1 MEGTAVKAEEVRAAS
16 ARLPERQREALELR
30 DREQRSYE
38 EIAAVLE
45 MSVGAVAQLIS
56 RARINLYDELRG
68 TALASVPPSPDCAR
82 ALSLIAAREDGQLD
96 GHPEEVSWLDAHLAD
111 CDRCRLGAEQTRE
124 ADAVYRSSAPPGVLA
139 DSRSDDLPASLMRP
153 DDSPASLPPRSRR
166 LLPRKRMALA
176 GGLAALL
183 LLGGVAAALVAN
195 DGGPA
200 PVVPAVDTASRQS
213 VGQDAQA
220 ASSRKVGG
228 KKGRAAKKN
237 QKASATTADSIGST
251 AGAAGGAATP
261 VPVPV
266 QTATGNDGSGVHRS
280 GSSQPSGKAG
290 VQPTKQTSP
299 SRSTSKSSPAPTA
312 TPTSQPSSE
321 PPPTTTTETPTTTEE
336 SPGAPGRSGEAPGK
350 PSGHPS
356 H

>member
-38 EIAAVLE
+38 EIAAALE

-96 GHPEEVSWLDAHLAD
+96 GHPEDAAWLDAHLAD

-124 ADAVYRSSAPPGVLA
+124 ADAVYRSSAPVGALA
-139 DSRSDDLPASLMRP
+139 DSRSDD
-153 DDSPASLPPRSRR
+153 SPESLPPQSRGP
-166 LLPRKRMALA
+166 LPRKRIALA
-176 GGLAALL
+176 GGLTALL

-195 DGGPA
+195 DDGPTPVGPA
-200 PVVPAVDTASRQS
+200 ADAASRQS
-213 VGQDAQA
+213 AGRHGQGARP
-220 ASSRKVGG
+220 RKAGG
-228 KKGRAAKKN
+228 KRGSTAKKN
-237 QKASATTADSIGST
+237 PKASATTAEST
-251 AGAAGGAATP
+251 GRAAGAAGEAATP
-261 VPVPV
+261 VTAPV
-266 QTATGNDGSGVHRS
+266 QPATGNDGSGVHHS
-280 GSSQPSGKAG
+280 GPSQPSGKAG

-299 SRSTSKSSPAPTA
+299 TRSTSKPPAPTA
-312 TPTSQPSSE
+312 TPTSSGPTS
-321 PPPTTTTETPTTTEE
+321 TTTTEASTTTEE
-336 SPGAPGRSGEAPGK
+336 PPDAPGRSGEAPGR

>member
-38 EIAAVLE
+38 EIAAALE

-96 GHPEEVSWLDAHLAD
+96 GHPEDAAWLDAHLAD

-124 ADAVYRSSAPPGVLA
+124 ADAAYRSSALVA
-139 DSRSDDLPASLMRP
+139 AAAESRPDTPPAS
-153 DDSPASLPPRSRR
+153 APPQGRGT
-166 LLPRKRMALA
+166 LPRKRIALA
-176 GGLAALL
+176 GGLTALL

-195 DGGPA
+195 DEGSTPVGPA
-200 PVVPAVDTASRQS
+200 ADAASRKS
-213 VGQDAQA
+213 GGREGRRAKP
-220 ASSRKVGG
+220 RKTGGERGGAG
-228 KKGRAAKKN
+228 KKNA
-237 QKASATTADSIGST
+237 KASATTADSTGSA
-251 AGAAGGAATP
+251 AGAADEAATP
-261 VPVPV
+261 VTAPV
-266 QTATGNDGSGVHRS
+266 QTTTGDDGSGVHHS
-280 GSSQPSGKAG
+280 APSQPSGKAG

-299 SRSTSKSSPAPTA
+299 SRSTSKPPAPTA
-312 TPTSQPSSE
+312 TPTSSG
-321 PPPTTTTETPTTTEE
+321 PTSTATTEAPTSTEE
-336 SPGAPGRSGEAPGK
+336 SPDAPGRSDEAPGK

>member
-1 MEGTAVKAEEVRAAS
+1 MEGTAVKADEVRAAS

-38 EIAAVLE
+38 EIAATLE

-96 GHPEEVSWLDAHLAD
+96 GHPEDVTWLDAHLAD

-124 ADAVYRSSAPPGVLA
+124 ADAVYRSSAPVGVLA
-139 DSRSDDLPASLMRP
+139 DSRSDD
-153 DDSPASLPPRSRR
+153 SPASLSPQGRGR
-166 LLPRKRMALA
+166 LPRKRIALA

-200 PVVPAVDTASRQS
+200 PVEPAVDAALRKS
-213 VGQDAQA
+213 VGRDARGA
-220 ASSRKVGG
+220 KSRKTAGNR
-228 KKGRAAKKN
+228 KGAAKKN
-237 QKASATTADSIGST
+237 QEASATTAESTGSA
-251 AGAAGGAATP
+251 AGAAGGAAAP
-261 VPVPV
+261 LAAPV
-266 QTATGNDGSGVHRS
+266 QAASGNDGSGVHRS
-280 GSSQPSGKAG
+280 GSSRPSGKAG

-299 SRSTSKSSPAPTA
+299 SRSTSKPAPAPTA
-312 TPTSQPSSE
+312 TPTSQPSSGATS
-321 PPPTTTTETPTTTEE
+321 TTTTEAATTTEE
-336 SPGAPGRSGEAPGK
+336 SPDAPGRSDEAPGK